1 MTLDKEN
8 EMRATTRSMLSIGA
22 AITVA
27 VMTAALAGAH
37 PQNTGDGSG
46 QPSGRGRGG
55 PMGRFGGP
63 GGRGGPGGPMMG
75 LGPIMR
81 LNLSDAQRDQVK
93 GIVESHRDEHRA
105 VAERARA
112 AHDALEAAVTADQF
126 DEGTVRARS
135 AEVASVDAD
144 IAVAQ
149 ARLRTEVV
157 QILTADQ
164 RAQLN
169 KMEIEMRARRREH
182 AR

>member
-1 MTLDKEN
+1 
-8 EMRATTRSMLSIGA
+8 MRATTRSMLSIGTT
-22 AITVA
+22 ITVA

-37 PQNTGDGSG
+37 PQNTSDGSG
-46 QPSGRGRGG
+46 QPGGRGRG

-93 GIVESHRDEHRA
+93 GIVDSHRDEHRA
-105 VAERARA
+105 IGDRARS

-135 AEVASVDAD
+135 AEVSSVDAD

-149 ARLRTEVV
+149 ARLRAEVL

-164 RAQLN
+164 RAQL
-169 KMEIEMRARRREH
+169 KKLETDMRASRREH
-182 AR
+182 APPAR

>member
-1 MTLDKEN
+1 
-8 EMRATTRSMLSIGA
+8 MRATTGSMLSIGTT
-22 AITVA
+22 ITVA

-37 PQNTGDGSG
+37 PQNTSDGSG
-46 QPSGRGRGG
+46 QPAGRGRGG

-63 GGRGGPGGPMMG
+63 GGRGGPGGPMMA

-81 LNLSDAQRDQVK
+81 LNLSDAQREQVK
-93 GIVESHRDEHRA
+93 GIVDSHRDEHRA
-105 VAERARA
+105 VAERVRA

-135 AEVASVDAD
+135 AEAASVDAD

-149 ARLRTEVV
+149 ARLRTEVL

-164 RAQLN
+164 RAQL
-169 KMEIEMRARRREH
+169 KKLETDIRARRREH
-182 AR
+182 APPAR